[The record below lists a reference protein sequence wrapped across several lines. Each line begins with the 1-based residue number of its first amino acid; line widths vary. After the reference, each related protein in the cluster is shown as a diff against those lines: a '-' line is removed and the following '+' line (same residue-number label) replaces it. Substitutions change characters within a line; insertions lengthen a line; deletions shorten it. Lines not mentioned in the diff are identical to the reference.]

1 MRNISD
7 KKIPG
12 FTLVEVLMVMV
23 LSSLVIAIT
32 YKGLDIVTDL
42 MNAQVRQN
50 QAINTTMSIQNL
62 LDYESLC
69 SSYCEVVD
77 ERELRF
83 INGEKITSLSFGPD
97 LLLIKKDNMTDSIDL
112 KKCRIKNLFFCEFRD
127 PRLDN
132 KIVKSARVTFQ
143 IGEYPCSLIF
153 DKEYDC
159 KTLLKLESGERDI

>member
-97 LLLIKKDNMTDSIDL
+97 LLLIKKDNG
-112 KKCRIKNLFFCEFRD
+112 KFN
-127 PRLDN
+127 
-132 KIVKSARVTFQ
+132 
-143 IGEYPCSLIF
+143 
-153 DKEYDC
+153 
-159 KTLLKLESGERDI
+159 